1 MITYILLA
9 LLVPQAMLG
18 GIVLLMI
25 YKPKDGWT
33 NRVSHLRLIWLA
45 LAYPS
50 EFTQFFSWLEKD
62 VHENI
67 KKEQ

>member
-1 MITYILLA
+1 MIEIVLGLL
-9 LLVPQAMLG
+9 LIPQAMLG

-33 NRVSHLRLIWLA
+33 NRISHLRLIWLA

-67 KKEQ
+67 HKEQ